1 MVLERGDDVAG
12 KYTEAQK
19 KATTEYLKT
28 LSSISI
34 RVKKEDAE
42 KYKKAAEKCGMSL
55 REFILKSMD
64 EKIEKMQ

>member
-1 MVLERGDDVAG
+1 MAG

-19 KATTEYLKT
+19 KATTKYLET

-42 KYKKAAEKCGMSL
+42 KYKKAASDCGMSL
-55 REFILKSMD
+55 REFLLSAMD
-64 EKIEKMQ
+64 EKIEKIGKNA

>member
-1 MVLERGDDVAG
+1 MAG

-42 KYKKAAEKCGMSL
+42 KYGMSL